1 MIWDNDSDITSDVES
16 GDCFV
21 EKREGNRKIPSKS
34 LPIKKQS
41 LDLLSPPI
49 DFSTLKWNKSV
60 EAR

>member
-1 MIWDNDSDITSDVES
+1 MIWDNDSGITSDFES

-41 LDLLSPPI
+41 LDLLSSPI
-49 DFSTLKWNKSV
+49 DFSTLK
-60 EAR
+60 